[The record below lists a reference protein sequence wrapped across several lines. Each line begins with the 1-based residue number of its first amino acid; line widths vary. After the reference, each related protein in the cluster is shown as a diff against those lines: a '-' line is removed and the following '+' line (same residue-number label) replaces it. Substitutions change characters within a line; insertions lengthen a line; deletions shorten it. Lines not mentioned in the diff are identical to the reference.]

1 MVLACVVLLCL
12 LVAQVTS
19 GIKPSI
25 RVEMTSHPRTQ
36 FAFHSLHIPKSNK
49 ISNEPEHLLKLE
61 PSQLGLMF
69 SHLLGLN
76 PSQDLFWGG
85 VTSVNPFSRPRAI
98 ALITVEGLKEDVTLS
113 LPQDTT
119 SYQIQTDSSTA
130 DWLSGAFNPSLL
142 RSRLVINTSQDVFN
156 IL

>member
-19 GIKPSI
+19 GIQPSI
-25 RVEMTSHPRTQ
+25 RVEITSLPLTQ
-36 FAFHSLHIPKSNK
+36 FAFHSLHIPKATK
-49 ISNEPEHLLKLE
+49 ISNHPEHLLKLD

-76 PSQDLFWGG
+76 PSENLFWGG

-98 ALITVEGLKEDVTLS
+98 ALLTVEGLNEDKSLS
-113 LPQDTT
+113 LPEDTT
-119 SYQIQTDSSTA
+119 SYQIKTDTPTA
-130 DWLSGAFNPSLL
+130 EWLSGAFNPNLL
-142 RSRLVINTSQDVFN
+142 RSRSVLNTFQNVF
-156 IL
+156 